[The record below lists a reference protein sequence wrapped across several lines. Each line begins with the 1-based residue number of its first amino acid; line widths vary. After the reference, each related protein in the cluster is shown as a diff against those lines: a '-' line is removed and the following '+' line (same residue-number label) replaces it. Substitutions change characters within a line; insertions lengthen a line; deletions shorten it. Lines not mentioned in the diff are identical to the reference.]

1 MPRKN
6 RSTVMAKQK
15 KPRRPNFRF
24 SDVGIRRGETISSKY
39 DASLKAVVA
48 QAEDNVVKFEG
59 KEMPLG
65 EATKLVL
72 KRKRKDEK
80 WKKWWLQPIQHWK
93 YQGELLREIHER
105 KFPVAKAPVPSLEA
119 SKALSTA
126 PEGAEQTDLVTRYER
141 NRSNREKA
149 IKEHGVRCFGC
160 GIKMEEM
167 YGEIARDRIHIHH
180 VNPISKAQGG
190 RPNINDLVPL
200 CPNCHAVVHLKKPV
214 PLSIDELKA
223 LIGKNRKS

>member
-1 MPRKN
+1 
-6 RSTVMAKQK
+6 MAKQK
-15 KPRRPNFRF
+15 KPRRPNFCF
-24 SDVGIRRGETISSKY
+24 SAVGIRRGKTISSKY

-48 QAEDNVVKFEG
+48 RAEDNVVKFEG

-105 KFPVAKAPVPSLEA
+105 KFPVAKAPVPSRKA
-119 SKALSTA
+119 SKAPSTV
-126 PEGAEQTDLVTRYER
+126 PEGAEQKDFATRYER
-141 NRSNREKA
+141 DPKNRKA
-149 IKEHGVRCFGC
+149 AIEWHKTRCFGC
-160 GIKMEEM
+160 GKTMEEM

-180 VNPISKAQGG
+180 VNPISKARGG

-200 CPNCHAVVHLKKPV
+200 CPNCHTVVHLQKPV
-214 PLSIDELKA
+214 PLSINELKA
-223 LIGKNRKS
+223 LIRKNRKS